1 MRLGAQLFLVKI
13 SFIHDFHIQG
23 WALTLFLKQR
33 PGGTGKW
40 PILNVQCKL
49 SSRTLVTASL
59 SGKLFLWPPP
69 QNAVFSTPIKT
80 LYFYILWAASSSYG
94 HLNFSRSEGV
104 RLLEIPLYC
113 VSCILYLGRRGGAV
127 WCEHSPLT
135 LTRVQIPSRRRDMSV
150 EFFFPLFREF
160 FFFGYC
166 TVLYSNAIRNSRW
179 RIILWMCCL

>member
-23 WALTLFLKQR
+23 WALTLVLKQR
-33 PGGTGKW
+33 PWGTGKW

-69 QNAVFSTPIKT
+69 QNAVFSTPSGQFQLRT
-80 LYFYILWAASSSYG
+80 P
-94 HLNFSRSEGV
+94 FSRSEDV

-113 VSCILYLGRRGGAV
+113 VSCIWGGGVARCGV
-127 WCEHSPLT
+127 S
-135 LTRVQIPSRRRDMSV
+135 TRLSHWHGFKSRPVDAICGLSFLLVLSLVSRV
-150 EFFFPLFREF
+150 FFLRVL
-160 FFFGYC
+160 YC
-166 TVLYSNAIRNSRW
+166 TVQ
-179 RIILWMCCL
+179 